1 MKEESVA
8 RFALGVFLVGG
19 ILLVS
24 PGTAVAQTGAPTAS
38 MPSASTPGEMVATY
52 SSLADGILAL
62 NRAEANLVRSILAAA
77 YGHAQAELGRAQKA
91 LKAGDAKAARAA
103 VEALAAD
110 VGQLG
115 TEGDTAVAGVRKRL
129 IEGGHHHN
137 AAEEAKGIFEEGY
150 VVVTRAAKKVFLD
163 ASRAIGQQ
171 AGAPNAES
179 LEAEWKKVQT
189 VYAELAKPGA

>member
-1 MKEESVA
+1 MKEECVA
-8 RFALGVFLVGG
+8 RFALGAFLVGG

-24 PGTAVAQTGAPTAS
+24 PGTAVAQTGAPPAA
-38 MPSASTPGEMVATY
+38 MPSASTPGEMVAAY
-52 SSLADGILAL
+52 NSLADGILAL
-62 NRAEANLVRSILAAA
+62 NRTENNLVRSILAAA

-137 AAEEAKGIFEEGY
+137 AAEETKGIYDEGY
-150 VVVTRAAKKVFLD
+150 VVVTRASKKVFLN
-163 ASRAIGQQ
+163 ASRAIGVPDEGSNC
-171 AGAPNAES
+171 ADDA
-179 LEAEWKKVQT
+179 
-189 VYAELAKPGA
+189 